1 MTTAAPGTHHHPAQS
16 RPLSGKPR
24 ATDFLIASKKCELAS
39 LERFLQMGQLV
50 LSIGNL
56 IHTLQR
62 ERGASNV
69 FLGSNGQR
77 FASELT
83 GLIADSRERQQVFEQ
98 DLTAIR
104 PMLLSHPAN
113 GRLLNGLAAA
123 LHGLETLD
131 DFRRLIRQQAVPPEE
146 AINGYIDRIH
156 HLIAVVF
163 EAAETVAD
171 PAIAGIL
178 VAMVNLIQGK
188 EMAGQER
195 ATGSL
200 GFSRGRFEHALSQR
214 MTHLIEAQERHFDV
228 FTRFADKDSV
238 ALWKQG
244 NQADWLEQIRHL
256 RGLAC
261 SVGRYKP
268 LEPGLADQW
277 FSLVSERIDHLK
289 TVEDSLEHHFHRR
302 CVERYSE
309 ARNALAHEETLM
321 ASLSARGQAP
331 DPVLVICNDPTTTT
345 DNPGYGTDGLGPL
358 TGRSVFDLVQAQA
371 ERLEQLNEELQ
382 QAREALEDRRTLEK
396 AVLLL
401 MKHQQLS
408 NDEAHKQLRK
418 LAMDQ
423 GRKLS
428 DVARSVI
435 AMTDLISSR

>member
-1 MTTAAPGTHHHPAQS
+1 MKTATPAATNHTPS
-16 RPLSGKPR
+16 LSGKPR
-24 ATDFLIASKKCELAS
+24 ASDFLIASKKCELAS

-69 FLGSNGQR
+69 FLGSGGMR
-77 FASELT
+77 FSAELST
-83 GLIADSRERQQVFEQ
+83 LVADSRERQQVFEQ

-113 GRLLNGLAAA
+113 GRLLTGLAAA

-131 DFRRLIRQQAVPPEE
+131 QIRDLVRRQAMTPVD
-146 AINGYIDRIH
+146 AIQGYIDRIQ
-156 HLIAVVF
+156 HLISVVF

-171 PAIAGIL
+171 PAIAGVL

-195 ATGSL
+195 AAGSL
-200 GFSRGRFEHALSQR
+200 GFSRGGFDQALSQH
-214 MTHLIEAQERHFDV
+214 MVHLIDAQERHFEV
-228 FTRFADKDSV
+228 FARFADRDSI

-244 NQADWLEQIRHL
+244 HEADWLEQICQL

-261 SVGRYKP
+261 SVGRYKS
-268 LEPGLADQW
+268 LEPGLADRW
-277 FSLVSERIDHLK
+277 FALVSARIDHLK
-289 TVEDSLEHHFHRR
+289 TVEDCLEQHFHRR
-302 CVERYSE
+302 CVERYTE
-309 ARNALAHEETLM
+309 ARNALVHEETLM
-321 ASLSARGQAP
+321 ASLGDQGQAP
-331 DPVLVICNDPTTTT
+331 APMLVICNEPAPAS
-345 DNPGYGTDGLGPL
+345 DNSCFRTEGLGPL
-358 TGRSVFDLVQAQA
+358 TGRSLFDLVQAQA

-382 QAREALEDRRTLEK
+382 QAKDALEDRRTLEK

-401 MKHQQLS
+401 MKHQQIS